1 MTDDERRLLGALN
14 DTLFLL
20 GQALRVGPAMEVASG
35 SPTIPPL
42 PFPSRGVTVTPDTK
56 LSDLIGDLRHA
67 SPE

>member
-20 GQALRVGPAMEVASG
+20 GQALRVGPAMETGTLPS
-35 SPTIPPL
+35 IPPL